1 MSNYIGGYTTPSLA
15 GSSGGGGDEQIL
27 GGKGAD
33 LTAAAQMD
41 VGNDGNYFVVN
52 GITTIEH
59 LSTEGWTAGSIIYLQ
74 FSNAPVVADSVP
86 AAPDGYA
93 AIELS
98 GDDDFQASSDDVL
111 TLAYD
116 GATWREIA
124 RTDI

>member
-1 MSNYIGGYTTPSLA
+1 MTPSLA
-15 GSSGGGGDEQIL
+15 GSSGGGGNEQIL

-41 VGNDGNYFVVN
+41 LGNDGNYFVVN
-52 GITTIEH
+52 GASTIQH

-74 FSNAPVVADSVP
+74 FSSSLILTDEAPGAP
-86 AAPDGYA
+86 AGYA
-93 AIELS
+93 MIELS
-98 GDDDFQASSDDVL
+98 ADQDFLASPDDVL

-116 GATWREIA
+116 GTTWREIA